1 MVLNYLTM
9 FVLPVAPMPV
19 GKSSRLRARKRK
31 LAKGGYSMLK
41 TAVCDLFDIK
51 YPIIQG
57 GMAHVATAELVAA
70 VSNAGGLGI
79 IGAGGC
85 EPNWMREQIHLTRK
99 LTDKPFGVNILLIS
113 PFAKEVIEVVL
124 EEKVAV
130 VTTGAGNP
138 GPYISRF
145 KEEGIKIM
153 PVVASV
159 ALARRLERAGVD
171 AFIAE
176 GMESGGEIGQ
186 ITTMALVPQVVDC
199 VKLPVV
205 AAGGFAD
212 GRGLV
217 AALALGAQGIQMG
230 TRFVCSE
237 ECIAHPAYKQ
247 AIMDASDRSTV
258 ISGQST
264 GYPMRSLENKL
275 TREFLE
281 REKSGVS
288 VEEIMEFGVGKV
300 RLGLLEGDLE
310 GGTLLAGQICGMIK
324 DVKSVKS
331 IIDEIVAE
339 AEAIITKLRNA
350 YGG

>member
-1 MVLNYLTM
+1 M
-9 FVLPVAPMPV
+9 
-19 GKSSRLRARKRK
+19 
-31 LAKGGYSMLK
+31 
-41 TAVCDLFDIK
+41 
-51 YPIIQG
+51 
-57 GMAHVATAELVAA
+57 
-70 VSNAGGLGI
+70 
-79 IGAGGC
+79 
-85 EPNWMREQIHLTRK
+85 
-99 LTDKPFGVNILLIS
+99 S
-113 PFAKEVIEVVL
+113 PFAAPVVDVVL

-138 GPYISRF
+138 GPYIPRF
-145 KEEGIKIM
+145 KEAGIKVM

-171 AFIAE
+171 AFVAE

-186 ITTMALVPQVVDC
+186 ITTMALVPQVVDS

-237 ECIAHPAYKQ
+237 ECIAHPDYKQ
-247 AIMDASDRSTV
+247 AILDASDRSTV
-258 ISGQST
+258 ISGQIT

-281 REKSGVS
+281 KEKSGVS

-300 RLGLLEGDLE
+300 RLGLIEGDLE
-310 GGTLLAGQICGMIK
+310 GGTLLAGQISGMIK
-324 DVKSVKS
+324 DVKPVRA
-331 IIDEIVAE
+331 IIEEIITG
-339 AEAIITKLRNA
+339 AEAIITRLNDFK
-350 YGG
+350 GVS